1 VQQPKLNALF
11 IITLFLI
18 LIPYGNVH
26 AGTPVQKTNLISLGQ
41 LNHKNTIKQNSS
53 NMGTVEKKHSN
64 TKANSLINEKSNY
77 LLQHAYNPINWQ
89 PWGTKAF
96 EQAKKENKP
105 IFLSIGYATCHWCH
119 VMRRE
124 SFENAA
130 IADYLNKHFVSIKVD
145 REQRPDIDEIYLTAL
160 KIFSGQGGWPISAFI
175 TPKTKPFLLSSY
187 LSAEELMQQLKQ
199 VNQRWQ
205 SEQASIEQMAE
216 ELHAYISEALQHDVL
231 AVKIRPSLASE
242 VVTKTLKYQ
251 DKQWGGIE
259 QTPKFPMIP
268 LLTLLINQATRSS
281 ATSFQESELDNFIQ
295 RNLNAMLQGG
305 IYDQLAGGFHRYTSD
320 RAWRKPHYEK
330 MLYDQAQ
337 FIALYSQAWLVYQNP
352 EYKRI
357 ALETAKFLLT
367 NMQDSNSC
375 FYSAID
381 ADSADGSSDFYHWQ
395 SPEVDDLLNKSELEL
410 FNNTY
415 GIAVLENDK
424 NHGPLYQKENLTKLS
439 KDRQVDY
446 LSLNKTVSEFRE
458 KLLLAQAKRS
468 APKADKTQILQ
479 WNAMTISALAK
490 LGYIIGET
498 KYIQLGENCAQ
509 SIWSKLANNKGKFA
523 RTISQ
528 NSAQLP
534 ALLADNSQLLIAALT
549 LYDVTQKQIWL
560 TRAKQLYKVML
571 ADYWDHDSGAFFN
584 TVNNNEAALLR
595 TKYVDDTVMPSGN
608 SSALA
613 AMIMLQKRAYISQ
626 LKQQIKQLI
635 NHFSN
640 TLNQRPHAMAAM
652 LAAVTEYENPQ
663 AKLLAY
669 AGQGN
674 VRISNRV
681 IKKNREFDIIIEIK
695 DGWHINSNQPL
706 QKQLIA
712 TNLTVVNM
720 DFDNKNLS
728 FGVQYPKGKIQ
739 SLSFSND
746 NLSLYSKQTVIRV
759 KFNNRPAHPVDIVK
773 IQLQACNNKL
783 CLLPEKLLLK
793 LAAH

>member
-1 VQQPKLNALF
+1 MQTSKL
-11 IITLFLI
+11 II
-18 LIPYGNVH
+18 LIIVTFCLMLLPYGNSL
-26 AGTPVQKTNLISLGQ
+26 AEIPRQITKLISQSQ
-41 LNHKNTIKQNSS
+41 LNNKSTAKQSSS
-53 NMGTVEKKHSN
+53 NVSTVDKQHSN
-64 TKANSLINEKSNY
+64 TSANNLINEKSNY

-89 PWGTKAF
+89 PWGAKAF

-105 IFLSIGYATCHWCH
+105 IFLSVGYATCHWCH
-119 VMRRE
+119 VMRKE
-124 SFENAA
+124 SFENSA

-205 SEQASIEQMAE
+205 SEQANIEQMAN
-216 ELHAYISEALQHDVL
+216 ELHGYVNEALEHDVL
-231 AVKIRPSLASE
+231 AVKIRFSLVSE

-268 LLTLLINQATRSS
+268 LLTLLINQATSSS
-281 ATSFQESELDNFIQ
+281 ATPFQESELDNFVQ

-337 FIALYSQAWLVYQNP
+337 FISLYSQAWLVYQNP

-395 SPEVDDLLNKSELEL
+395 SLEVVDLLNKSELEL
-410 FNNTY
+410 FNNIY
-415 GIAVLENDK
+415 GIAALDNKK
-424 NHGPLYQKENLTKLS
+424 NTGPLYLKENLAKLS
-439 KDRQVDY
+439 KDWQVDY
-446 LSLNKTVSEFRE
+446 FPLNKTVSELRK
-458 KLLLAQAKRS
+458 KLLFAQSKRS
-468 APKADKTQILQ
+468 APKVDKIQILQ

-490 LGYIIGET
+490 LGYIIGEA
-498 KYIQLGENCAQ
+498 KYIQLGEKCAQ
-509 SIWSKLANNKGKFA
+509 SIWSKLANNKDRFA
-523 RTISQ
+523 RTTSQ

-549 LYDVTQKQIWL
+549 LYDVSHKQVWL
-560 TRAKQLYKVML
+560 TRAKQLYKVIL
-571 ADYWDHDSGAFFN
+571 ADYWDHDSEAFFN

-595 TKYVDDTVMPSGN
+595 TKYVDDTIMPAGN
-608 SSALA
+608 SSALS
-613 AMIMLQKRAYISQ
+613 AMIMLQKRASTPQ
-626 LKQQIKQLI
+626 LKQQIKLLMK
-635 NHFSN
+635 HFAN

-652 LAAVTEYENPQ
+652 LAAVQEYEAPQ
-663 AKLLAY
+663 AKYINY

-674 VRISNRV
+674 IRLTSKTTNSEG
-681 IKKNREFDIIIEIK
+681 EFDIIIEIK

-706 QKQLIA
+706 DKQLIA
-712 TNLTVVNM
+712 TSLSLVDATS
-720 DFDNKNLS
+720 DNKNIA
-728 FGVQYPKGKIQ
+728 VNIQYPKGKLQ

-746 NLSLYSKQTVIRV
+746 NLSLYSKHAIIRV
-759 KFNNRPAHPVDIVK
+759 KFNNRPAHPSDIVK

-793 LAAH
+793 LAVN